1 MTSSRSSRRAVLGML
16 GAAPL
21 AAGGLLAVPATAE
34 ARAGSAGHNPVP
46 PELLPGGTL
55 DKLIAQRAAAD
66 QYSGTVLLLHDG
78 HPVLSR
84 SYGMADK
91 QLSIGNGPETI
102 FALGSITKLFTGIA
116 IAQLVQQGKVAY
128 HEKLGAYLDGFPAE
142 VAGTV
147 TVHQLLTHTAGMGD
161 VYRDSGDIMHT
172 WSSEE
177 EVITRL
183 LGLVREAPLGFPPGT
198 GHTYSNNGYIVLG
211 YIVAAASGQTYY
223 DYVRQHIF
231 RPAGM
236 TSSDFYTRDQ
246 WRGDRRIAH
255 PYAPPRSGGARV
267 DNVDREMF
275 IGNGAANSHST
286 VADLAAFVKAL
297 TCDKLLDAQQGWLVT
312 SPKFPVPP
320 LPPQPGKPPQSLFA
334 GYGPSATLVS
344 NHWCIGHNGGSTN
357 GISTNLEWFPGT
369 GYVAVNLGNYEV
381 GGGLTIDSEIRRL
394 ITTA

>member
-161 VYRDSGDIMHT
+161 VYRDSGDIMHPPAGPRPRGAARL
-172 WSSEE
+172 SSRHRPH
-177 EVITRL
+177 VQQQRLHRPRLHRRRGLRPDLLRLRAAAHLPARRHDQLRL
-183 LGLVREAPLGFPPGT
+183 L
-198 GHTYSNNGYIVLG
+198 
-211 YIVAAASGQTYY
+211 
-223 DYVRQHIF
+223 
-231 RPAGM
+231 
-236 TSSDFYTRDQ
+236 
-246 WRGDRRIAH
+246 H
-255 PYAPPRSGGARV
+255 P
-267 DNVDREMF
+267 
-275 IGNGAANSHST
+275 
-286 VADLAAFVKAL
+286 
-297 TCDKLLDAQQGWLVT
+297 
-312 SPKFPVPP
+312 
-320 LPPQPGKPPQSLFA
+320 
-334 GYGPSATLVS
+334 
-344 NHWCIGHNGGSTN
+344 
-357 GISTNLEWFPGT
+357 
-369 GYVAVNLGNYEV
+369 
-381 GGGLTIDSEIRRL
+381 
-394 ITTA
+394 